1 MSNQDVSLEQVE
13 QIVETL
19 PFGRYIN
26 VSKHV
31 TYDVSRIV
39 EQIIEERYAN
49 VWVNS
54 RGETGGLPA
63 SDEVTAEDIM
73 ERVEQYA
80 TDDFSCGWGHEVS
93 LKDLVFTD
101 EHGEEL

>member
-1 MSNQDVSLEQVE
+1 MSKKHKVSLKAMEEMVE
-13 QIVETL
+13 EL

-26 VSKHV
+26 VAKHV
-31 TYDVSRIV
+31 TYDVVRIV
-39 EQIIEERYAN
+39 EQLIEEGVA
-49 VWVNS
+49 V
-54 RGETGGLPA
+54 
-63 SDEVTAEDIM
+63 DEESVV

-80 TDDFSCGWGHEVS
+80 KDDFSCGWGHEVR

>member
-1 MSNQDVSLEQVE
+1 MSDM
-13 QIVETL
+13 
-19 PFGRYIN
+19 PKRIN
-26 VSKHV
+26 VMKV
-31 TYDVSRIV
+31 ITYEV
-39 EQIIEERYAN
+39 ENIINQISSDREAN

-63 SDEVTAEDIM
+63 SDAITAEDIM

-80 TDDFSCGWGHEVS
+80 TDDFSCGWGHEVR